1 MKTVNKI
8 KNIIRNLIVS
18 VKTKSSIASLKRI
31 DPKNLK
37 VTLYFKGSNKI
48 NTFDLYDL
56 VFDQAI
62 ISSLPQ
68 RSAATIGYY
77 YGINYTKILHKKENL
92 QFSFENKKNNFKYQI
107 ISIDRSK
114 NIIFCSKQNHLRP
127 ESAKMHPFD
136 IIGNK
141 KLLSDFHPIQACYI
155 GIQAGIKQTSIKK
168 QLY

>member
-1 MKTVNKI
+1 M
-8 KNIIRNLIVS
+8 
-18 VKTKSSIASLKRI
+18 KTKSSIASLKRI

-48 NTFDLYDL
+48 NTFNLYDL
-56 VFDQAI
+56 VFDHAI

-77 YGINYTKILHKKENL
+77 YGINYAKMLHKKEKL
-92 QFSFENKKNNFKYQI
+92 QFSFGNKINDFKYQI

-114 NIIFCSKQNHLRP
+114 NIIFCSEQNHLRL
-127 ESAKMHPFD
+127 ESVKMHPFD

-141 KLLSDFHPIQACYI
+141 KLLADFHPIQACYV

-168 QLY
+168 KLF